1 MAGFTFKFQSMLN
14 VKEKLQEQK
23 ELEFGKA
30 VQAYELEKR
39 KFDILVK
46 QREANILGLKDAI
59 EKKVSPREIA
69 SYNSFINK
77 LKNDMD
83 KQKVTITQA
92 EEYVEK
98 KRLELQNAIVETKK
112 YEKLKEKDLEE
123 YVLEQKSKENQAL
136 DEIVTYRFTNSDE
149 D

>member
-23 ELEFGKA
+23 EAEFGKA
-30 VQAYELEKR
+30 IQSYEFEKR
-39 KFDILVK
+39 KFEIIVK
-46 QREANILGLKDAI
+46 EREFNILGLKDAI
-59 EKKVSPREIA
+59 EQKVSPREIA
-69 SYNSFINK
+69 SYNSYINK
-77 LKNDMD
+77 LKNDME
-83 KQKVTITQA
+83 KQLVTITQA

-98 KRLELQNAIVETKK
+98 KRLELQNSIIETKK

-123 YVLEQKSKENQAL
+123 YMLEQKSKENQAL
-136 DEIVTYRFTNSDE
+136 DEIVTYRFTNSE